1 MNSIMKEKTYQVPAM
16 AETLYEPK
24 SLIAASITNVDG
36 DADIEMGEGDAPAEA
51 DSRRRRHDIWE
62 DEEEEESMDYVK

>member
-1 MNSIMKEKTYQVPAM
+1 MKKKTYQVPAM

-36 DADIEMGEGDAPAEA
+36 DADIEMGEGEAPAEA
-51 DSRRRRHDIWE
+51 DSRRRYNIWD
-62 DEEEEESMDYVK
+62 DEEEE